1 METSGSGALIM
12 SEHSH
17 NTHNNEIINSVFIT
31 SVSFNYSCGY
41 ILISWSREREWCC
54 QKVQVMGINVS
65 RRCITQLRRNMNI
78 ISDFSGYK
86 WRHRSPQEIV
96 QVSRPDSGAEWREP
110 RSQLVTGHKRSRV
123 EQEEERWAQVRIWG
137 NEYCSLGQLPIQG
150 GQPGIMS
157 VKSLMQEFLAN
168 DLFVWYLNERT
179 SDQFVYD

>member
-1 METSGSGALIM
+1 METSGSGARIM
-12 SEHSH
+12 SGHSH

-96 QVSRPDSGAEWREP
+96 QVSR
-110 RSQLVTGHKRSRV
+110 VRSRV
-123 EQEEERWAQVRIWG
+123 TRAQESAGHWSQAEQSGARFRPADGVETTLTFRVSFWQTIKDRPQKWWVI
-137 NEYCSLGQLPIQG
+137 ND
-150 GQPGIMS
+150 MS
-157 VKSLMQEFLAN
+157 GK
-168 DLFVWYLNERT
+168 RT
-179 SDQFVYD
+179 L